1 MTCLAFELLKIC
13 SPNSS
18 TYNYFFSCNSLIV
31 SDTDEPVLIS
41 AAMEEKSEEA
51 TQSTTLPSGRD
62 GFLLENFLKLLKC
75 PVCWE
80 RSDPDNLIQCQN
92 GHYGCRSCYGRLRTC
107 PLCRIILQ
115 PEIQTFAQG
124 TAELIRKELRHVE
137 NFSAQLNPESIVKIF
152 KCTKCKLTSTTTSV
166 FLCPKGHIRCYRCPI
181 RGLFCW
187 ECAKLSNY
195 KTSTELYTIRCLA
208 VEEILSSIPKP
219 CRYTN
224 HGCSAIIEG
233 FTKHETNCEYS
244 ENSCIMPLCGERVSL
259 PKLLSHILEDCK
271 FRNIV
276 LDTDDTSKFNDTCYG
291 KVLIPSVSMGESWE
305 YSHVTILKLG
315 VDRYFLFSCVPQ
327 MMDSTV
333 RFYTYFIGVPEE
345 AKNYHF
351 TMKLK
356 LNKDSPSIERKAP
369 VVSACT
375 SKYHL
380 NEDQVVVTLS
390 FEEIR
395 ETFSIKSQNVYF
407 LFKVRVFE
415 ND

>member
-1 MTCLAFELLKIC
+1 
-13 SPNSS
+13 
-18 TYNYFFSCNSLIV
+18 
-31 SDTDEPVLIS
+31 
-41 AAMEEKSEEA
+41 
-51 TQSTTLPSGRD
+51 
-62 GFLLENFLKLLKC
+62 
-75 PVCWE
+75 
-80 RSDPDNLIQCQN
+80 
-92 GHYGCRSCYGRLRTC
+92 
-107 PLCRIILQ
+107 
-115 PEIQTFAQG
+115 
-124 TAELIRKELRHVE
+124 
-137 NFSAQLNPESIVKIF
+137 
-152 KCTKCKLTSTTTSV
+152 
-166 FLCPKGHIRCYRCPI
+166 
-181 RGLFCW
+181 
-187 ECAKLSNY
+187 
-195 KTSTELYTIRCLA
+195 
-208 VEEILSSIPKP
+208 
-219 CRYTN
+219 
-224 HGCSAIIEG
+224 
-233 FTKHETNCEYS
+233 
-244 ENSCIMPLCGERVSL
+244 MPLCGERVSL

-407 LFKVRVFE
+407 LFKVSVFE